1 MYLKVH
7 FKCSSLEIL
16 QKISTE
22 MLCSQYKK
30 AIEVPI
36 SKTNPDY
43 YGLHQ
48 SDLLALRKRNSL
60 HKFPNIP
67 YSQ

>member
-1 MYLKVH
+1 
-7 FKCSSLEIL
+7 
-16 QKISTE
+16 

-30 AIEVPI
+30 AIEVSI

-48 SDLLALRKRNSL
+48 SDLLALRKYNSL